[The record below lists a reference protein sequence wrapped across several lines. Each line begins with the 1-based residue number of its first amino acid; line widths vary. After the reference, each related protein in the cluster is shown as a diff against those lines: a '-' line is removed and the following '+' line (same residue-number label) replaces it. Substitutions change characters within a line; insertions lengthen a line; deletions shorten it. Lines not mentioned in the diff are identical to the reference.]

1 MRYDDGV
8 SRIGSDPFGTPADA
22 RLPARRLRGRLA
34 SPVTVWTAYRAG
46 GSPAG
51 LTVSSILVAE
61 GDPPEVLGLL
71 DPLSDLWEA
80 LSDTGRCVV
89 HVLAADQ
96 ERAAERFAL
105 RFPGD
110 PFESSAVEA
119 SAWGPVLSQV
129 PTRASCALI
138 GSTDA
143 GYGRLVRAGIDA
155 VTLDERAAPPLVYF
169 RGTYLRAGP
178 TPG

>member
-8 SRIGSDPFGTPADA
+8 SRIGSDPFGTPVDA
-22 RLPARRLRGRLA
+22 RAPARRLRGRLA
-34 SPVTVWTAYRAG
+34 SPVTVWTAYQPDGA
-46 GSPAG
+46 PTG

-61 GDPPEVLGLL
+61 GDPPGVLGLL

-80 LSDTGRCVV
+80 LAATGRCVV
-89 HVLAADQ
+89 HVLAAGQ

-110 PFESSAVEA
+110 PFEGSAVEVT
-119 SAWGPVLSQV
+119 AWGPVLTEV
-129 PTRASCALI
+129 ATRASCTLI
-138 GSTDA
+138 DSADV

-169 RGTYLRAGP
+169 RGTYLTAGSAAD
-178 TPG
+178 